1 MAGLSSIPI
10 RRQQILLFVV
20 DVSLL
25 MLSLMLAFGIGRI
38 ARFDILFVL
47 EGFTLAST
55 IYFTVYCLVFFVGQ
69 LYDIDART
77 EEAHS
82 FLYICGLV
90 LVANLVIIMLFYF
103 LPAWEIGRRVMA
115 IQAPLTAVL
124 IYTWRRVY
132 AAVSRRLVAA
142 RRVLL
147 VGGGE
152 TMASLV
158 EDLRSRYAP
167 DFELVGMV
175 DDRHAAGSPGPG
187 GLTVLGGTADLP
199 RVVASRGIEI
209 IVVSPGHATSANG
222 HTVRH
227 VLELKYRGVK
237 VYELASFYKR
247 VTGKVPVRYI
257 EDHWLLF
264 SQGFTGIARADERN
278 LKRLMDVILAASAL
292 TLLAPIMIV
301 LALLVRLNSRGP
313 VFYRQERVGLD
324 RRPFQ
329 LLKFRT
335 MRLGAEAEGS
345 PQWATEYDTRATAVG
360 RFMRRLR
367 LDEIPQFVNV
377 LRGEMS
383 VIGPRPERP
392 YFVERLERDIPYY
405 GLRFAARPGVTGW
418 AQVNHG
424 YGASVDDAHTKLQ
437 YDLFYIQEMSIFLDA
452 VILLKTVQTIL
463 FKPGY

>member
-1 MAGLSSIPI
+1 MAGLSSVPI

-25 MLSLMLAFGIGRI
+25 MLSLMVAFGIGRI

-47 EGFTLAST
+47 EGFTLASV
-55 IYFTVYCLVFFVGQ
+55 IYFSVYCLVFFVGQ
-69 LYDIDART
+69 LYDIDAGT
-77 EEAHS
+77 EEVHS

-90 LVANLVIIMLFYF
+90 LVANLVIIVIFYF
-103 LPAWEIGRRVMA
+103 LPAWEVGRQVMA
-115 IQAPLTAVL
+115 IQAPLTVLL
-124 IYTWRRVY
+124 IYTWRRLY
-132 AAVSRRLVAA
+132 EAVSRGLVAA

-152 TMASLV
+152 TVASLI
-158 EDLRSRYAP
+158 EDLRAGYAP
-167 DFELVGMV
+167 DFEIVGMV
-175 DDRHAAGSPGPG
+175 DDRHGAGSAGPG

-199 RVVASRGIEI
+199 RIVASRGIEI
-209 IVVSPGHATSANG
+209 IVVSPGHASSSNG

-264 SQGFTGIARADERN
+264 SQGFTGIARADEKN

-292 TLLAPIMIV
+292 TLLAPVMVV
-301 LALLVRLNSRGP
+301 LALLVRLSSRGP

-345 PQWATEYDTRATAVG
+345 PQWATEYDTRTTAVG
-360 RFMRRLR
+360 SFMRRMR

-418 AQVNHG
+418 AQVNYG